1 MSNGD
6 VRRGEIY
13 LLDTAPYGGRLNK
26 KRPVVV
32 VQNDIGNR
40 FSPETLVAA
49 IRDPHGGRPLPVY
62 ARAPKG
68 EGGLTKDSIVDAGH
82 ISTVLQDRLTARL
95 GALSP
100 TVMADVDRALR
111 VSFGLP

>member
-1 MSNGD
+1 MAIGD
-6 VRRGEIY
+6 VRRGEVY
-13 LLDTAPYGGRLNK
+13 LLDTTPYGGRLGK

-62 ARAPKG
+62 AQAPKG
-68 EGGLTKDSIVDAGH
+68 EGGLAKDSIVDAGH
-82 ISTVLQDRLTARL
+82 ISTVPKDRLTVHL
-95 GALSP
+95 GAFSP
-100 TVMADVDRALR
+100 VVMADVDRALR

>member
-1 MSNGD
+1 MATGD
-6 VRRGEIY
+6 VRRGEVY
-13 LLDTAPYGGRLNK
+13 LLDTAPYGGRLTK
-26 KRPVVV
+26 RRPVLV

-68 EGGLTKDSIVDAGH
+68 EGGLAKDSIVDAGH
-82 ISTVLQDRLTARL
+82 ISTVSRAQLTARL
-95 GALSP
+95 GSLSP
-100 TVMADVDRALR
+100 AVMAEVDRALR